1 MKSSRR
7 IREVDLERTDMDR
20 GDPVGVVGGCTEG
33 KGPCDEVESVH
44 KAQGNDHHLRIA
56 ERNEEVSPIILA
68 E

>member
-1 MKSSRR
+1 
-7 IREVDLERTDMDR
+7 MDR